1 MNYADEILQR
11 LNVGLL
17 VVDKELKV
25 VFSNRWFVERCTV
38 SWDEIEQTTISHSF
52 PAFERKRLETAL
64 RDAIEF
70 GISSMLS
77 HSLHDNI
84 FPLVNKS
91 GEAIDHAISIQAVQ
105 SGHGWHAMIQVT
117 DVSSATRRERSL
129 RKAYLDAEEAGRAKE
144 EFLAAMSH
152 ELRTPLTTIIGN
164 SEILLEQEHDAYY
177 RQLLLAGVESA
188 GRRQLALVNDI
199 LDMSKLESGKFS
211 INEIPYDLM
220 VLVTEVEHMLSAYAK
235 DSGLDFVITQK
246 SDEPYLLIGDGQRI
260 GQILI
265 NLIGNAIKFTEK
277 GKVKLTVWNNQNY
290 LFFNVEDTGIGM
302 APDTI
307 DKLFER
313 FEQIDGAISRRFGGS
328 GLGLFISE
336 NLANLMGGQID
347 VSSIEGK
354 GSIFQLLLPYR
365 RSSIPVKPVDERPT
379 NSVLNEKLSG
389 HVLIAEDTPELQ
401 LLERRIL
408 EGMGLTVSLAV
419 DGGEVMEMV
428 KQHSFDLILM
438 DMQMPVLDGIEATK
452 IIRDCGDQT
461 TVIALTANVMQKHR
475 DAFTAAGCDDFL
487 SKPIDKQELRRILKF
502 YLSKSHE

>member
-177 RQLLLAGVESA
+177 RQLLRRLSTKLSDFLTQPYVISA
-188 GRRQLALVNDI
+188 
-199 LDMSKLESGKFS
+199 
-211 INEIPYDLM
+211 
-220 VLVTEVEHMLSAYAK
+220 
-235 DSGLDFVITQK
+235 
-246 SDEPYLLIGDGQRI
+246 
-260 GQILI
+260 
-265 NLIGNAIKFTEK
+265 
-277 GKVKLTVWNNQNY
+277 
-290 LFFNVEDTGIGM
+290 
-302 APDTI
+302 
-307 DKLFER
+307 
-313 FEQIDGAISRRFGGS
+313 
-328 GLGLFISE
+328 
-336 NLANLMGGQID
+336 
-347 VSSIEGK
+347 
-354 GSIFQLLLPYR
+354 LLLAP
-365 RSSIPVKPVDERPT
+365 
-379 NSVLNEKLSG
+379 
-389 HVLIAEDTPELQ
+389 
-401 LLERRIL
+401 LLV
-408 EGMGLTVSLAV
+408 G
-419 DGGEVMEMV
+419 
-428 KQHSFDLILM
+428 
-438 DMQMPVLDGIEATK
+438 
-452 IIRDCGDQT
+452 
-461 TVIALTANVMQKHR
+461 
-475 DAFTAAGCDDFL
+475 
-487 SKPIDKQELRRILKF
+487 
-502 YLSKSHE
+502 

>member
-1 MNYADEILQR
+1 
-11 LNVGLL
+11 
-17 VVDKELKV
+17 
-25 VFSNRWFVERCTV
+25 
-38 SWDEIEQTTISHSF
+38 
-52 PAFERKRLETAL
+52 
-64 RDAIEF
+64 
-70 GISSMLS
+70 
-77 HSLHDNI
+77 
-84 FPLVNKS
+84 
-91 GEAIDHAISIQAVQ
+91 
-105 SGHGWHAMIQVT
+105 
-117 DVSSATRRERSL
+117 
-129 RKAYLDAEEAGRAKE
+129 
-144 EFLAAMSH
+144 
-152 ELRTPLTTIIGN
+152 
-164 SEILLEQEHDAYY
+164 
-177 RQLLLAGVESA
+177 LAGVESA